1 MGEVEVEE
9 VDLVAVDQEVGEVV
23 DLEEVVVVQ
32 EVVEADQVDL
42 SHLTTVHLEVEM
54 EEVVVDQGVV
64 EVEAVDLVEAEAD
77 LVHPIL
83 VGFQVPLEGKVVR
96 AEAGLVPNHREVG
109 QTLEDSQVHQG
120 DPAAVLQAL
129 AAILVASAPALAG
142 VPTVEAV

>member
-54 EEVVVDQGVV
+54 E
-64 EVEAVDLVEAEAD
+64 AADLVEAEAD

-109 QTLEDSQVHQG
+109 QTLEDSRVHQG